1 MIFQLASCIVV
12 VRDLFERQ
20 QMDFKKMSR
29 TKHRKNN
36 IAIYYEI
43 ESLKISSKNYC
54 VDCTAR
60 SRGFGLNT
68 ITTTK
73 M

>member
-1 MIFQLASCIVV
+1 MIFQLAFCIVV
-12 VRDLFERQ
+12 ARDLCDRQ

-43 ESLKISSKNYC
+43 ESLKITSKNYC
-54 VDCTAR
+54 VEYTPH
-60 SRGFGLNT
+60 GHG
-68 ITTTK
+68 
-73 M
+73 